1 VTTAYTALLGLALP
15 VTGELSGTW
24 GNTVNNSITQLTEES
39 IAGVATQSVTSA
51 DWTLTTTGSG
61 LSNQARMAILIPTG
75 TPGVSR
81 NIIAPS
87 SSKAYVVINQS
98 NAQVVLKG
106 SATTGVIIPASSTLM
121 CAWNGTDFIAVTA
134 LTLTTGTTAQRPSS
148 PATGMLRYNSSLAQ
162 FEGYD
167 GSTWGGIGGAQAG
180 GVIQTNKTEVT
191 VDYTLP
197 SGSNGFSVGPI
208 TIDAG
213 ITVTVTSGQTWVVI

>member
-1 VTTAYTALLGLALP
+1 MTTAYTSLLGLALP

-39 IAGVATQSVTSA
+39 IAGVSTQSVTSA

-61 LSNQARMAILIPTG
+61 LSNQARTAILIPTG

-98 NAQVVLKG
+98 NAQVILKG
-106 SATTGVIIPASSTLM
+106 SATTGVIIPGGSTLM

-134 LTLTTGTTAQRPSS
+134 LTLSSGTTAQRPSTA
-148 PATGMLRYNSSLAQ
+148 ATGMLRYNSTLAQ

-167 GSTWGGIGGAQAG
+167 GANWGGIGGAQAG

-191 VDYTLP
+191 IDYTLP
-197 SGSNGFSVGPI
+197 AGSNGFSVGPI
-208 TIDAG
+208 TIDSG
-213 ITVTVTSGQTWVVI
+213 VSVTVTSGQVWVII